1 MCMRDP
7 NAKTIVNIELVKEM
21 SERRDAPEEVEKR
34 ASQEDPI
41 VMYLIVR
48 ESLGMGVG
56 KTAAQCAHAAQML
69 QLQHDELDRKIE
81 KFFLIYSDLSENL
94 KMDLSN
100 KNSIFNSWL
109 AGSFRKVVLRAKDKE
124 WEKLKL
130 LPNRVV
136 VVDAG
141 LTEIAPGSE
150 TVIGLWPMYRSH
162 APKIVQK
169 LQVLK

>member
-1 MCMRDP
+1 MEDHNTP
-7 NAKTIVNIELVKEM
+7 EAIET
-21 SERRDAPEEVEKR
+21 R

-48 ESLGMGVG
+48 ESLSMGMG

-81 KFFLIYSDLSENL
+81 KFFLFYSNLSEEY
-94 KMDLSN
+94 KMDLAN
-100 KNSIFNSWL
+100 KNTIFKAWL

-124 WEKLKL
+124 WEKLKQ

-141 LTEIAPGSE
+141 LTEIAAGSE

-162 APKIVQK
+162 APKLVQR